1 MMSSSSDG
9 VDVVRPAVIEVLW
22 RPGCPFCTRLLRE
35 LSRSGVITTERD
47 IWSDPDAAARVRAAT
62 GGDETVP
69 TVVVGDRALVNP
81 RLAQVVAAVR
91 EEFPDEADTLLG
103 SAADRPVTPVWR
115 EGALAGL
122 VVAVLWVVL
131 AAWEPTTTWHLA
143 PFLAGAAPPWLL
155 SRGAGPS
162 RGGPPLLR
170 RVAAISGAAAVG
182 LTLALW
188 ALGLLRGPVL
198 TGSGPAVG
206 ESVVLALLGP
216 MVVVVLAARRARK
229 GR

>member
-1 MMSSSSDG
+1 MSSSSDG
-9 VDVVRPAVIEVLW
+9 GDVVRPAVIEVLW
-22 RPGCPFCTRLLRE
+22 RPGCPFCTRLRRE
-35 LSRSGVITTERD
+35 LTRSGVITTERD

-62 GGDETVP
+62 AGDETVP

-103 SAADRPVTPVWR
+103 SAADRPVTPVWQ

-170 RVAAISGAAAVG
+170 RVRGHRNCRSRRVG
-182 LTLALW
+182 FTPNRHPSSTR
-188 ALGLLRGPVL
+188 LGTSSPNHR
-198 TGSGPAVG
+198 S
-206 ESVVLALLGP
+206 S
-216 MVVVVLAARRARK
+216 RRAPGSCRGGCGC
-229 GR
+229 GRGSRAAW